1 MLQLKYLKK
10 QRVRFCTKMSNEVKL
25 RKKSHSAKSNNLSE
39 SPKANGEGK
48 ESRSGGRLEAEE
60 VEKERKSGV
69 RLAEPSGSSLLDL
82 RTCLCV
88 LTLAVCGALAW

>member
-1 MLQLKYLKK
+1 MLRLKYPKK
-10 QRVRFCTKMSNEVKL
+10 QRVLFCTKMSNEVKQ

-39 SPKANGEGK
+39 SPKANGEEK
-48 ESRSGGRLEAEE
+48 ERSSGGRLEDVKE
-60 VEKERKSGV
+60 VKERKSGV
-69 RLAEPSGSSLLDL
+69 RLEEPSGSSLLDL